1 MTTENAELKK
11 KTTALEEMINEQER
25 YSRRWCRRLC
35 GVAEKPAEN
44 VKLKAREICK
54 CGGVRDRDVRP
65 RPIIIRFMTR
75 TSRDL
80 TWKSAKQN
88 DFLKSRGYNFKEDLS
103 VSDREARRRLWP
115 VVEKARKE
123 GKSAYFSGARAFIEG
138 KELRPDGK
146 GK

>member
-1 MTTENAELKK
+1 MSKRDTAGDGVVAFMVLLRSLPRMLNSKPEKFASAVVSETE
-11 KTTALEEMINEQER
+11 
-25 YSRRWCRRLC
+25 
-35 GVAEKPAEN
+35 
-44 VKLKAREICK
+44 
-54 CGGVRDRDVRP
+54 P

-88 DFLKSRGYNFKEDLS
+88 EFLKSRGYNFKEDLS